1 MIKGYTFINLLL
13 RGLSEFKYPQNYFL
27 RNIKEILFSNYIFS
41 LDANTKKINLL
52 YDLNFESPTFDLAY
66 SLFIIDKYSK
76 KNNLT
81 FRVIIIKRKRKDY
94 KSWYPIS
101 VSQLNKRINAML
113 VPISNSFYN
122 CYETIVL
129 DDIKDIIIYEKESFF
144 SYNLSKRI
152 VPFLY
157 NDLHE
162 YVLKSSEYDGI
173 KLKKSLIE
181 KIKKNISVL
190 NHPLNTN
197 KIITITL
204 RSYFYEVER
213 DSDIEFWLKVA
224 NYYKKLSYHIF
235 IIPDT
240 DNINDRKHREK
251 FCEYKFLDECA
262 KIMDSRM
269 AIYEIAK
276 LNFFPHSGTAAAAQ
290 INKNA
295 ASITHFRTHNHMY
308 NLSDKFFTEIGSPPG
323 KNYKFFTKNH
333 LIYWNGNLDGLIKEA
348 NKLLEI

>member
-1 MIKGYTFINLLL
+1 
-13 RGLSEFKYPQNYFL
+13 
-27 RNIKEILFSNYIFS
+27 
-41 LDANTKKINLL
+41 
-52 YDLNFESPTFDLAY
+52 
-66 SLFIIDKYSK
+66 
-76 KNNLT
+76 
-81 FRVIIIKRKRKDY
+81 
-94 KSWYPIS
+94 
-101 VSQLNKRINAML
+101 ML

-204 RSYFYEVER
+204 RSYFYDPGSALVYLALIFPLYREGLPT
-213 DSDIEFWLKVA
+213 IYLLFGFIVA
-224 NYYKKLSYHIF
+224 ALFREGFTIQIF
-235 IIPDT
+235 
-240 DNINDRKHREK
+240 R
-251 FCEYKFLDECA
+251 
-262 KIMDSRM
+262 
-269 AIYEIAK
+269 
-276 LNFFPHSGTAAAAQ
+276 
-290 INKNA
+290 
-295 ASITHFRTHNHMY
+295 
-308 NLSDKFFTEIGSPPG
+308 
-323 KNYKFFTKNH
+323 
-333 LIYWNGNLDGLIKEA
+333 
-348 NKLLEI
+348 